1 MISQGTIRLSIAERS
16 RTPSGPLFEW
26 HLVSVMVWAMSSKR
40 PITLSVAGQKLAL
53 RTDADEG
60 YVARLAEFV
69 DTRVKETAAA
79 RGGVASYDV
88 ALLTALNIADELFR
102 ERAARAGLREG
113 VRERAR
119 ALRKTLED
127 AAPTRTKA
135 K

>member
-1 MISQGTIRLSIAERS
+1 
-16 RTPSGPLFEW
+16 
-26 HLVSVMVWAMSSKR
+26 MVWAMSSKR

-79 RGGVASYDV
+79 RGGVASYEV
-88 ALLTALNIADELFR
+88 ALLTALNIADELLR

-127 AAPTRTKA
+127 AAPTRTEA